1 MFLDPRDPFPQT
13 STALVLVVLILMTG
27 ATLVLVSD
35 ADRLAA
41 LLACIALAVVLGV
54 RAR

>member
-1 MFLDPRDPFPQT
+1 MRHDALPGWPEWTP
-13 STALVLVVLILMTG
+13 AAVLVLLTG
-27 ATLVLVSD
+27 ATLALVSD

-41 LLACIALAVVLGV
+41 LLACVALAVVLGV